1 MTTLS
6 MTIGTSSGSNV
17 SSSVISL
24 TTEQDICR
32 VAQTFEVS
40 LDPISSGSFDPWDDV
55 VIAINGTNRLTGYVN
70 EVVKGRVPTEF
81 VVRGMDKMK
90 LALEMFVPNAWT
102 ATDYL
107 SADVE
112 VIGEEQDAGWWID
125 FWLGEAGITSSG
137 SVETGYT
144 VPVDEEN
151 PLVWTYTS
159 VSDII
164 LECLG
169 YAGGGYTVIVDGDG
183 VAQIVQKPFD

>member
-6 MTIGTSSGSNV
+6 VTIGGNDV

-24 TTEQDICR
+24 TTEQDICG
-32 VAQTFEVS
+32 VAQTFEVA
-40 LDPISSGSFDPWDDV
+40 LDPTIATAFDPWDDV

-90 LALEMFVPNAWT
+90 LALEMFVPNTWT
-102 ATDYL
+102 SSSYL

-112 VIGEEQDAGWWID
+112 VIGDEQDAGWWID
-125 FWLGEAGITSSG
+125 FWLTQSGITSSG
-137 SVETGYT
+137 SVSTGYT
-144 VPVDEEN
+144 IPVDEGD
-151 PLVWTYTS
+151 PLTWTYTP

-169 YAGGGYTVIVDGDG
+169 YAGGGYTVIVDGNG
-183 VAQIVQKPFD
+183 VAQIARKPID